1 MNPNAFP
8 IINEGVEQI
17 VSPLASLFSKPD
29 RIKVGI
35 YRVFFLFPRTLKRY
49 NKSNINRLFKSDIF
63 LERRKFQQSFSAKIV
78 LLIIKMMSIFIWI
91 S

>member
-35 YRVFFLFPRTLKRY
+35 YRVFFLFLRTLKHY
-49 NKSNINRLFKSDIF
+49 NKSNINCLFKSDIL
-63 LERRKFQQSFSAKIV
+63 LERRKFQQFFSTKIV
-78 LLIIKMMSIFIWI
+78 LLIIKHRSCA
-91 S
+91 STA